1 MKQVHFEDDIHVESQ
16 RSPSSPTQPI
26 KDGIFGISLNKEPKK
41 KKKING
47 DFYVGG
53 KREGEGER
61 KSVWKLRRWSKSRG
75 HHTVVVKKE
84 EEEEE
89 EGREGQQKRG
99 ENGVDVAASGSNSD
113 ETSNEIHCTYVCV
126 YTLQYT
132 CTVTVYMTACIV
144 PDLQLFRSAL
154 LLWFSDSNDA

>member
-1 MKQVHFEDDIHVESQ
+1 MKHVHFEDDIHVESQ
-16 RSPSSPTQPI
+16 RSPPSLIQP
-26 KDGIFGISLNKEPKK
+26 KKGGVFGISLNKEPKK
-41 KKKING
+41 KKKTNG

-75 HHTVVVKKE
+75 HHTVVIKKE
-84 EEEEE
+84 EEN
-89 EGREGQQKRG
+89 GREGQQKRG

-132 CTVTVYMTACIV
+132 CIYWYSVYDCIV

-154 LLWFSDSNDA
+154 LLSFSDSNDA